1 MTYIKNLMLVIV
13 SAIMGTASTSLF
25 EGWSTTEQRIVFVVS
40 VLMVAMMMAKSSTRS
55 KSRKKAMKKRTAV
68 KRKSLRGKRRSRSP

>member
-13 SAIMGTASTSLF
+13 SAIMGTASASLF
-25 EGWSTTEQRIVFVVS
+25 EGWSVTEQRIVFVVS

-55 KSRKKAMKKRTAV
+55 KSRKKTMQKRTEV
-68 KRKSLRGKRRSRSP
+68 KRKSRRGKRRSRGP

>member
-13 SAIMGTASTSLF
+13 SAIMGTASASLF
-25 EGWSTTEQRIVFVVS
+25 EGWSATEQRIVFVVS

-55 KSRKKAMKKRTAV
+55 KGRKKVMKKRTAV